1 MTKFVPA
8 ILAVATLG
16 LGSAAFA
23 QGSTAPTTTPAPGVT
38 QSKPNATAPSG
49 AASGK
54 VMNEADVRQELQKQ
68 GYSDIGDL
76 KRKGNKYEAH
86 AMKDGKRVS
95 LDVDA
100 TTGKVI
106 TR

>member
-1 MTKFVPA
+1 MMKFVPA

-23 QGSTAPTTTPAPGVT
+23 QGTAAPATP
-38 QSKPNATAPSG
+38 QSKPSATAPSG
-49 AASGK
+49 AATKSLS
-54 VMNEADVRQELQKQ
+54 EAEVRKELEKQ
-68 GYSDIGDL
+68 GYNNIGDV
-76 KRKGNKYEAH
+76 KRKGDKYEAQ

-100 TTGKVI
+100 ATGKAVA
-106 TR
+106 R